1 MLSNIIN
8 FIELCKAFLEILCLG
23 GHCADYSNL
32 EERFLEVYKELSVLF
47 IKKSLFNH

>member
-23 GHCADYSNL
+23 GQVDYSNFK
-32 EERFLEVYKELSVLF
+32 ERFLEIQKSSTELS
-47 IKKSLFNH
+47 KKKKLI